1 MVENYGETVQ
11 DRAIPNPIRTFD
23 EAYANFRESLPWAIV
38 RTLRIFVLFVLFFA
52 SHTAQTKVYCTLCTA
67 SLTLKVNRTQGTMIA
82 VCLLKPSLID

>member
-23 EAYANFRESLPWAIV
+23 EAYANFRESLPRAIV
-38 RTLRIFVLFVLFFA
+38 RTLCICSFFLVFA
-52 SHTAQTKVYCTLCTA
+52 SHTVQTKVYCTLCTA